1 MAKRITATWHLESIC
16 ARVPGL
22 FWSRWCR
29 KSDCSS
35 PWLRLRRLLAGYNWP
50 EPEPVTPTRGD
61 QARKVKTGDLYP
73 DLWLRVSSMF
83 VQSLLIFIGAP
94 MTVVNWDYYRSC
106 NGPAI
111 IQSWKTLLSRGTG
124 QARGKTNIRS
134 CFVIPHYYFN
144 LSRAYDNRI
153 HTSI

>member
-73 DLWLRVSSMF
+73 RISWSLIESVFNVCSIIAYIQRSSYDCCKLGLLQIMQRASNNTELKNF
-83 VQSLLIFIGAP
+83 VVQGDETSKRQNKHSLVFCNPSLLF
-94 MTVVNWDYYRSC
+94 
-106 NGPAI
+106 
-111 IQSWKTLLSRGTG
+111 
-124 QARGKTNIRS
+124 
-134 CFVIPHYYFN
+134 
-144 LSRAYDNRI
+144 
-153 HTSI
+153 